1 MGYRMRFISTD
12 QRVVTT
18 TDLQSALVAV
28 DPGYVV
34 EIDATAATIHH
45 TGATIAH
52 IEINVPGDG
61 LFDAERDELIEFA
74 TDATGNRAAK
84 RRVLDALGGARAIV
98 AAQVLFGTGDTETTL
113 NRLDPLWAWLF
124 DHREGLLQADGEG
137 YYDARGLLLQ
147 LP

>member
-18 TDLQSALVAV
+18 TDLQSAFVAV

-34 EIDATAATIHH
+34 EIDATVATIHH

-84 RRVLDALGGARAIV
+84 RRVLDALEGARAIV

-147 LP
+147 VQ